1 MFQTMESSDEAS
13 SHRFWNVWVPIVS
26 VFLIGALLEER
37 VQRLGEGDFRLL
49 TLIKF
54 HSSHIR
60 EVQVRI
66 LSASSES
73 QMFPL

>member
-1 MFQTMESSDEAS
+1 MESSDEAS
-13 SHRFWNVWVPIVS
+13 SHRFWKVLVPTVS
-26 VFLIGALLEER
+26 VFLIGALLEEG

-54 HSSHIR
+54 HSSQIS

-66 LSASSES
+66 LSTSSES